1 LNKLFSIGFWS
12 AVARFILRNRTFILI
27 AIAAITVLFALQWKN
42 MRFTYTEANLLPDD
56 HEVNQTYLKFL
67 SQFGEEGNLVV
78 LGIKDSSLFS
88 PKTFRAWDA
97 LAQDLDKLDAV
108 AFTLSV
114 GNLKKL
120 QKNTDSASFEMVP
133 LVAEGSLSSEK
144 LKKIEN
150 ELFQKLPFYEG
161 LLYSPDRQSIRTAI
175 YLKKDLVNTAARKDF
190 VLEALIPRIETFEKE
205 TGLQVHASG
214 MPYIR
219 TLNAQTIIDE
229 IGWFVAGALLVTSA
243 IFFFF
248 FRSFRATFISLVTV
262 SIGVMWAF
270 GILGLLQYEITVLTA
285 LIPPLIIVIG
295 IPNCIFLI
303 NKYQQEIKEHGNQ
316 AKSLQRVISKVGNAT
331 LMTNVTT
338 ASGFATFILT
348 NSTLLTEFGIVAS
361 ICIIAIFLLSLFI
374 IPIVYSYMAI
384 PKYKHL
390 KHLNKQWISK
400 FVDWT
405 ERMVKA
411 HRIAIY
417 IGSVLLLCASIIGI
431 YNIKISGSLIEDMP
445 QGADFFKDIRFFEKE
460 YEGIMPL
467 EVLVDTKRKKGVMNL
482 ATLKRMDELQEYIQE
497 VPEFAKP
504 LSVVELVKYSKQAY
518 YNNNPEYYQLPNSQE
533 RTFILSYAKNGAKN
547 TDLLSNYVDSTG
559 QYARITT
566 FMKDTETERF
576 DRIEE
581 DLKAKIDKIFPSERY
596 EVLVTGKAL
605 VFQKGTKYLVNNLI
619 ISLSL
624 AVLLIALFMAWMF
637 RSLRMIL
644 VSLIPNLLPL
654 IITAGLMGFLG
665 VPIKPSTILVFSIA
679 FGISVDDTIHFL
691 AKYRQELI
699 ANNWK
704 IKKSVYAALRET
716 GVSMFYT
723 SIVLFFGFSI
733 FTISSFGGTVA
744 LGALVSATLLFA
756 MLANLL
762 LLPSLLLS
770 LEKSIANKETF
781 KKPSLQIIPSNE
793 DDLLE
798 EGHSEKETQKKK
810 PRD

>member
-1 LNKLFSIGFWS
+1 
-12 AVARFILRNRTFILI
+12 
-27 AIAAITVLFALQWKN
+27 

-56 HEVNQTYLKFL
+56 HETNLEYKEFL
-67 SQFGEEGNLVV
+67 GHFGEEGNLIVIGV
-78 LGIKDSSLFS
+78 KDSLLFT
-88 PKTFRAWDA
+88 PENFKAWDA
-97 LAQDLDKLDAV
+97 LSDDLNASEEV
-108 AFTLSV
+108 ELS
-114 GNLKKL
+114 LSISDLQKL
-120 QKNTDSASFEMVP
+120 QKRKDTAAFEMVP
-133 LVAEGSLSSEK
+133 FIQDTVFSSEK
-144 LKKIEN
+144 LKQYQY
-150 ELFQKLPFYEG
+150 ELFNKLPFYNG
-161 LLYSPDRQSIRTAI
+161 LVYSPSKQSIRTAI
-175 YLKKDLVNTAARKDF
+175 YLKKDIVNTPARKDF
-190 VLEALIPRIETFEKE
+190 IDKLLIPRIKRFEDE
-205 TGLQVHASG
+205 TGITVHTSG

-219 TLNAQTIIDE
+219 TLNSQNIIDE
-229 IGWFVAGALLVTSA
+229 IGMFIGAALAVTSI

-248 FRSFRATFISLVTV
+248 FRSFRATFISMITV
-262 SIGVMWAF
+262 IIGVMWAF
-270 GILGLLQYEITVLTA
+270 GILGLLHYEITVLTA

-303 NKYQQEIKEHGNQ
+303 NKYQQEIKLHGNQ
-316 AKSLQRVISKVGNAT
+316 AKSLQRVITKVGNAT
-331 LMTNVTT
+331 LMTNITT

-348 NSTLLTEFGIVAS
+348 NSQLLKEFGIVAS
-361 ICIIAIFLLSLFI
+361 INIIAIFLLSLLI
-374 IPIVYSYMAI
+374 IPIVYSYMGV

-390 KHLNKQWISK
+390 KHLNKRWIGS
-400 FVDWT
+400 FVNWM
-405 ERMVKA
+405 ERMVRN
-411 HRIAIY
+411 HRIAIF
-417 IGSVLLLCASIIGI
+417 IASILLLCGSIIGM
-431 YNIKISGSLIEDMP
+431 YNIQISGSLIEDMP
-445 QGADFFKDIRFFEKE
+445 KNTAFYKDIKFFESE

-467 EVLVDTKRKKGVMNL
+467 EILIDTKRKKGVMKL
-482 ATLKRMDELQEYIQE
+482 ATLKRMDELQEYINE
-497 VPEFAKP
+497 VPEFARP

-533 RTFILSYAKNGAKN
+533 RTFLLSYAKSSAKSTN
-547 TDLLSNYVDSTG
+547 LLTSYVDSTG

-566 FMKDTETERF
+566 FMKDTKTDRF

-581 DLKAKIDKIFPSERY
+581 DLRVEIDKIFPPERY
-596 EVLVTGKAL
+596 EVSLTGKAL
-605 VFQKGTKYLVNNLI
+605 VFQKGTKYLVNNLV

-624 AVLLIALFMAWMF
+624 AILLIALFMAWMF

-723 SIVLFFGFSI
+723 SIVLFFGFSV

-762 LLPSLLLS
+762 LLPALLLS
-770 LEKSIANKETF
+770 LEKNIANKETF
-781 KKPSLQIIPSNE
+781 KKPALQIIPSSEEE
-793 DDLLE
+793 DDEYLN
-798 EGHSEKETQKKK
+798 
-810 PRD
+810 